1 MNTQVIFWLLVSMG
15 LIEIIAIF
23 LMGTAIRSLVTS
35 DMFKTKIQ
43 SMKPSSEKETSS
55 SQSETE
61 TPSSN
66 SNSGS
71 VGLAILAIL
80 LPSMAY
86 SQTAEATA
94 DAANGFSMVVGESEL
109 YVALIINVILLAVL
123 LFMKRILTSLLQ
135 VDKKPV
141 KVEEPVISKG
151 AKRFMQILTDAVP
164 VEEEEKVETDHEYD
178 GIRELDNNLPPWWKW
193 GFYVTIVVA
202 IFYLINFHVL
212 KTGDLQIAEY
222 NKSMEKA
229 QEEVN
234 AYLISQALNVDEH
247 SVVALLGEEDLNK
260 GKGLFIKYCKVCH
273 GEYGEGLVGP
283 NMTDDYWI
291 YGNDIKNIFKT
302 VKYGAK
308 NGMKSWKDE
317 LNPVQMQQVA
327 SFIQTLQG
335 TNPPNQK
342 EPQGDKYEKVAPE
355 GGTETAPEGDTE
367 PSAETAP
374 EGTEEETT
382 TSI

>member
-15 LIEIIAIF
+15 LIEIIAIY

-35 DMFKTKIQ
+35 DMFKTKIRA
-43 SMKPSSEKETSS
+43 MKSSSEAETTSTK
-55 SQSETE
+55 SETE

-71 VGLAILAIL
+71 VGLALLAIL

-86 SQTAEATA
+86 SQAADTAAEAA
-94 DAANGFSMVVGESEL
+94 EGYALVVGESEL

-193 GFYVTIVVA
+193 GFYLTIVVA

-247 SVVALLGEEDLNK
+247 SVVSLLDEEDLNR
-260 GKGLFIKYCKVCH
+260 GKGLYIKYCKVCH

-317 LNPVQMQQVA
+317 LNPVQMQQVS

-342 EPQGDKYEKVAPE
+342 EPQGDKYEMVAPE
-355 GGTETAPEGDTE
+355 GETEI
-367 PSAETAP
+367 SSETAP
-374 EGTEEETT
+374 EGTAEETA